1 MENKIIFTTVDNIKE
16 SDVDILK
23 QNGVIVIQV
32 KDLMALKTV
41 NEIDNDIVLECAME
55 SINESIGS
63 EKNKFFNKFFVK
75 YFKDKNKDG
84 KIISS

>member
-1 MENKIIFTTVDNIKE
+1 MEKKIIFTTVDNMKQG
-16 SDVDILK
+16 DIDTLN
-23 QNGVIVIQV
+23 QNGVIVIEV
-32 KDLMALKTV
+32 KDLLALKTV

-63 EKNKFFNKFFVK
+63 EKSKFFNKFFVK

-84 KIISS
+84 KIVS

>member
-1 MENKIIFTTVDNIKE
+1 MEKKIIFTTVDNMKQG
-16 SDVDILK
+16 DIDTLN
-23 QNGVIVIQV
+23 QNGVIVIEV
-32 KDLMALKTV
+32 KDLLALKTV